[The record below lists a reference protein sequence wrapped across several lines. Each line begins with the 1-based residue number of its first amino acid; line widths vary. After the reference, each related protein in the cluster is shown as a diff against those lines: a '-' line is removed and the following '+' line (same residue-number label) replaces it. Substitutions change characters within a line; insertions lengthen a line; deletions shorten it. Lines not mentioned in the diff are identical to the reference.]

1 MASNWAQPW
10 RNVQFDA
17 TGKPPAG
24 AGIASEILQKRS
36 RRLAMLVAQA
46 RQIDSDGRAIDDP
59 PVTADHHPVGLV
71 SATQHQRG
79 DRVAGAGKPQLV
91 QGEAGEVGL
100 PADLD
105 LADIA
110 PPEALGGSLGGPSH
124 GNETG
129 DLSCPVAPTP
139 P

>member
-71 SATQHQRG
+71 SATQHP
-79 DRVAGAGKPQLV
+79 VSYTH
-91 QGEAGEVGL
+91 
-100 PADLD
+100 
-105 LADIA
+105 
-110 PPEALGGSLGGPSH
+110 PEPTRLGMISYAVFCLKKKKKKR
-124 GNETG
+124 
-129 DLSCPVAPTP
+129 
-139 P
+139 